1 MCTRSVRV
9 QASLDCATGKPAEVD
24 MHIKQAGWLAQPL
37 GSAVWMPVAFSCIC
51 CFVAVGLVHSMGIFR
66 SVPSVSCHRVL
77 VMPYASLLHCLPSH
91 RHDGTAYQHLRA
103 RCVQCRRLYRYFVSM
118 VVLRRYAV
126 QLYASLGGHC
136 LHICNGELPRCN
148 LGLDAYAYAHPVM
161 HAELQ

>member
-77 VMPYASLLHCLPSH
+77 AMPYASLLHCLPSH

-103 RCVQCRRLYRYFVSM
+103 RCVQCRRIPVLCVHGGLATVCCA
-118 VVLRRYAV
+118 VVCQPRRSLSAHMQWRIAAV
-126 QLYASLGGHC
+126 QSRPGCICICSPSYA
-136 LHICNGELPRCN
+136 R
-148 LGLDAYAYAHPVM
+148 
-161 HAELQ
+161 